1 MLSINIKTSSVFKR
15 LLFRIDNKQAPKE
28 LCMTQ
33 CIIIQKH
40 SDRHEEHAALEEQGR
55 IYQKERGG

>member
-28 LCMTQ
+28 LCMTH
-33 CIIIQKH
+33 CIIQKH
-40 SDRHEEHAALEEQGR
+40 SDRHEEHAELEEQER